1 MTPNG
6 LLILIL
12 VPQNASPAQRGPRR
26 KCTFKFK
33 GKEVVAVISP
43 LDRLARRKG
52 RPVAYDRDVKASP
65 ECLEGVSAAEWYFD

>member
-26 KCTFKFK
+26 EFTFKFK

-43 LDRLARRKG
+43 LERLARRQG
-52 RPVAYDRDVKASP
+52 RPVAYIYLCQTRVTL
-65 ECLEGVSAAEWYFD
+65 CQT